1 MGKKPKRP
9 KESAAGRRWRA
20 ARPFV
25 GFALT
30 LAAAGVVLLGVQFL
44 GKEALRG
51 LGPRDRYRVRFAD
64 VQCDPPPGT
73 DRATFLAEVRYAAN
87 FPETFNALD
96 DADRDKLSAAFTAH
110 PWVER
115 VEDVSV
121 EPPLTVRVKLTFRTP
136 LMSVPVADG
145 GTRVV
150 DRNGVLLPEMSTPS
164 VTELVNRVP
173 APVLPAGQMW
183 ADDTVLRAV
192 DLVKTYKPIRLEQ
205 LPTGWRLTRP
215 DGKTL
220 HVGP

>member
-1 MGKKPKRP
+1 
-9 KESAAGRRWRA
+9 
-20 ARPFV
+20 
-25 GFALT
+25 
-30 LAAAGVVLLGVQFL
+30 VLLGVQFL
-44 GKEALRG
+44 GDKALRG

-64 VQCDPPPGT
+64 VQCDPPPNT
-73 DRATFLAEVRYAAN
+73 DRATFLAEVRYAAG

-96 DADRDKLSAAFTAH
+96 DADRDKLATAFAAH

-136 LMSVPVADG
+136 LMSVPVVGG

-150 DRNGVLLPEMSTPS
+150 DRNGVLLPETNTPS
-164 VTELVNRVP
+164 GVAELVNRVP

-192 DLVKTYKPIRLEQ
+192 DLVKTYKPIRLEKT
-205 LPTGWRLTRP
+205 PTGWRLTQP
-215 DGKTL
+215 DGKAL